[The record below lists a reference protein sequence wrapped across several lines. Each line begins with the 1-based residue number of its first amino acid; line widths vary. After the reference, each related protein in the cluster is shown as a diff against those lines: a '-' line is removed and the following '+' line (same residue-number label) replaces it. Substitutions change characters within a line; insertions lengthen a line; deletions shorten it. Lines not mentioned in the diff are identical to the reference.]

1 MRFERV
7 YSTIECHTAGEP
19 LRIVTSGVPFIPGAT
34 ILERRRWVQENLDHV
49 RRALMHEPRGHADMY
64 GCYVTPPVT
73 PEADLGVIFM
83 HNEGYSTMCGHG
95 VIALAA
101 VAVSTGMVRATEP
114 ETRVGLDTPAGFV
127 EAFVEWDGSQTGRT
141 RFLNVPSFLYMRDLS
156 VNTPTF
162 GPLTVD
168 VAFGGAFYA
177 YLEAEQAGLAVR
189 PSNYRALVQLGDEV
203 KHAVEEAASVVH
215 PLEPELHGI
224 YGTIISGPPSAPS
237 ADQANVCVF
246 ADREV
251 DRSPTGT
258 GTAGRIAQLHAMGRL
273 HVGQAFV
280 NESIIGTLFTGRA
293 VEETRVGN
301 LPAVV
306 PEVAGRGYIVGFSQW
321 LVDPEDPVRE
331 GFLLR

>member
-1 MRFERV
+1 VQISRI
-7 YSTIECHTAGEP
+7 YSTIECHAAGEP
-19 LRIVTSGVPFIPGAT
+19 LRIVTGGIPPIPGAT
-34 ILERRRWVQENLDHV
+34 ILERRAWMREHRDEV

-73 PEADLGVIFM
+73 AEADLGVIFM

-101 VAVSTGMVRATEP
+101 VAVATGMVPAVAP

-127 EAFVEWDGSQTGRT
+127 EAFVEWDGRTTGRT
-141 RFLNVPSFLYMRDLS
+141 RFRNVPSFLYRRDLT
-156 VNTPTF
+156 VQTPNF
-162 GPLTVD
+162 GALTVD

-177 YLEAEQAGLAVR
+177 YLDAAQAGLAVT
-189 PSNYRALVQLGDEV
+189 PAQVRALIQAGDEV
-203 KHAVEEAASVVH
+203 KHAVEAAISVVH

-224 YGTIISGPPSAPS
+224 YGTILAGPPAAPG

-258 GTAGRIAQLHAMGRL
+258 GTAGRVAQLYTRGRL
-273 HVGQAFV
+273 ARGQVLV
-280 NESIIGTLFTGRA
+280 NESIIGTRFTGR
-293 VEETRVGN
+293 VLEETTVGD
-301 LPAVV
+301 LPAVI
-306 PEVAGRGYIVGFSQW
+306 PEVAGQGSIVGFSQW
-321 LVDPEDPVRE
+321 VVDPADPVGA
-331 GFLLR
+331 GFFLR